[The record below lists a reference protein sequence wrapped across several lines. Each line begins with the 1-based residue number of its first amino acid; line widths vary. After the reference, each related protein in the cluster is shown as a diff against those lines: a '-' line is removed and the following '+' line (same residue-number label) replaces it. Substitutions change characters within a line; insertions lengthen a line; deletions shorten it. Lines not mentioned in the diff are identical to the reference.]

1 MRVQISET
9 TPTPAHAVKCG
20 DRVRERGTGEVR
32 EVVGLGGTIT
42 RRIFTLDDGTYL
54 EAGVLDTMF
63 VTRAKATPTERNDDD

>member
-63 VTRAKATPTERNDDD
+63 VARADLGTTKGTNDD

>member
-1 MRVQISET
+1 L
-9 TPTPAHAVKCG
+9 
-20 DRVRERGTGEVR
+20 RERRTGEVR

-63 VTRAKATPTERNDDD
+63 VTRADLSAAKAQSDG